1 MVSAI
6 QGYIQYFK
14 YVPLSWRYMTNYFF
28 TWHVL
33 LTRQSRS
40 GWLAGEHE
48 EGSSF
53 YKHISRGSFVK
64 LINALKASR
73 IEFSMQCY
81 RFFVV
86 FFHADMKNT
95 GGR

>member
-1 MVSAI
+1 M
-6 QGYIQYFK
+6 
-14 YVPLSWRYMTNYFF
+14 N
-28 TWHVL
+28 
-33 LTRQSRS
+33 TR
-40 GWLAGEHE
+40 
-48 EGSSF
+48 
-53 YKHISRGSFVK
+53 RGVRFINTSPRVVFVK